1 LHKDILI
8 LLSLTGSKPTYFRK
22 DDLVEAMLTGLRA
35 VAEPTRLR
43 LLLLC
48 AEAELT
54 VSDLVGI
61 LGQSQPRVSRH
72 LKLLCDAGLLDRFRE
87 GAYAF
92 YRLARRG
99 AGAELARALLR
110 LVPEDDPV
118 VALDHERLEA
128 LKRERAASAAAF
140 FRANA
145 PQWDKIR
152 SLYVAE
158 PEVETA
164 LIALLPADGIG
175 DFLDVGTGTGR
186 MLELFGPRVEHAVG
200 VDLSREMLAV
210 ARVNLERAGLRNC
223 SLRQGDM
230 YQLPLP
236 SETFEAAVFH
246 QVLHY
251 AEDPRRALHEAAR
264 VLKPGGRLAIV
275 DFAPHD
281 VEALRAEQAHR
292 RLGFADEEM
301 LQWCE
306 EAGFDPG
313 PIAHLPGEP
322 LTVTLWSARRR
333 LAVPQQRRAVDAV
346 GDLGERVSP

>member
-1 LHKDILI
+1 MESVL
-8 LLSLTGSKPTYFRK
+8 
-22 DDLVEAMLTGLRA
+22 AGLRA

-43 LLLLC
+43 LVLLC

-54 VSDLVGI
+54 VSELVGI

-72 LKLLCDAGLLDRFRE
+72 LKLLCEAGLLDRFRE
-87 GAYAF
+87 GAFAF

-99 AGAELARALLR
+99 DGADLARALLR
-110 LVPEDDPV
+110 LLPKDDAV
-118 VALDHERLEA
+118 AALDRERLEA
-128 LKRERAASAAAF
+128 LKRERAATAAAF

-158 PEVETA
+158 REVEAA
-164 LIALLPADGIG
+164 LTALLPTDGIG
-175 DFLDVGTGTGR
+175 DLLDVGTGTGR

-210 ARVNLERAGLRNC
+210 ARVNLEHAGLRNC

-230 YQLPLP
+230 YQLPLAGE
-236 SETFEAAVFH
+236 SFDAAVFH

-251 AEDPRRALHEAAR
+251 AEDPGRALREAAR
-264 VLKPGGRLAIV
+264 VLKPGARLAIV
-275 DFAPHD
+275 DFAPHE

-292 RLGFADEEM
+292 RLGFADDEM

-322 LTVTLWSARRR
+322 LTVTVWSARRR
-333 LAVPQQRRAVDAV
+333 LALPQQRGAAEAT
-346 GDLGERVSP
+346 GGLGERMAS

>member
-1 LHKDILI
+1 MD
-8 LLSLTGSKPTYFRK
+8 S
-22 DDLVEAMLTGLRA
+22 VLTGLRA

-43 LLLLC
+43 LVLLC

-54 VSDLVGI
+54 VSELVGI

-87 GAYAF
+87 GAFAF

-99 AGAELARALLR
+99 DGADLARALLR
-110 LVPEDDPV
+110 LLRQDDRV
-118 VALDHERLEA
+118 AALDHERLEA
-128 LKRERAASAAAF
+128 LKRERAAAAAAF

-152 SLYVAE
+152 SLYVADR
-158 PEVETA
+158 EVEAA
-164 LIALLPADGIG
+164 LIALLPTDGV
-175 DFLDVGTGTGR
+175 DDLLDVGTGTGR
-186 MLELFGPRVEHAVG
+186 MLELFGPRVQHGVG

-210 ARVNLERAGLRNC
+210 ARANMERAGLRNC

-230 YQLPLP
+230 YQLPLA
-236 SETFEAAVFH
+236 SESFDAAVFH

-251 AEDPRRALHEAAR
+251 AEDPPRALREAAR
-264 VLKPGGRLAIV
+264 VLKPGARLAIV
-275 DFAPHD
+275 DFAPHE
-281 VEALRAEQAHR
+281 VEVLRAEQAHR
-292 RLGFADEEM
+292 RLGFADGEM

-306 EAGFDPG
+306 DAGFDPG
-313 PIAHLPGEP
+313 TIAHLPGDP

-333 LAVPQQRRAVDAV
+333 LSMPRERPAGETT
-346 GDLGERVSP
+346 GDLGERAAS

>member
-1 LHKDILI
+1 MA
-8 LLSLTGSKPTYFRK
+8 
-22 DDLVEAMLTGLRA
+22 VEAMLAGLRA

-54 VSDLVGI
+54 VSELVVI

-72 LKLLCDAGLLDRFRE
+72 LKLLCEGGLLDRFRE
-87 GAYAF
+87 GAFAF

-99 AGAELARALLR
+99 DGAELARALLR
-110 LVPEDDPV
+110 LLPKDDPV
-118 VALDHERLEA
+118 AALDHDRLQV
-128 LKRERAASAAAF
+128 LRRERAAAAAAF

-158 PEVETA
+158 REVEATLA
-164 LIALLPADGIG
+164 AMLPAEGID

-230 YQLPLP
+230 YQLPLA
-236 SETFEAAVFH
+236 SESFDAAVFH

-251 AEDPRRALHEAAR
+251 AEDPQRALYEASR

-292 RLGFADEEM
+292 RLGFGDEEM

-322 LTVTLWSARRR
+322 LTVTLWTARRR
-333 LAVPQQRRAVDAV
+333 LAMPQPRRAVDAA
-346 GDLGERVSP
+346 GDLGERMAS

>member
-1 LHKDILI
+1 VDSVL
-8 LLSLTGSKPTYFRK
+8 
-22 DDLVEAMLTGLRA
+22 AGLRA

-43 LLLLC
+43 LVLLC

-72 LKLLCDAGLLDRFRE
+72 LKLLCGAGLLDRFRE
-87 GAYAF
+87 GAFAF

-99 AGAELARALLR
+99 DGADLARALLR
-110 LVPEDDPV
+110 LLPKDDPV
-118 VALDHERLEA
+118 VTLDHERLEA
-128 LKRERAASAAAF
+128 LKRERAAAAAAF

-152 SLYVAE
+152 SLYVADR
-158 PEVETA
+158 EVEAA
-164 LIALLPADGIG
+164 LAGLLPTDGI
-175 DFLDVGTGTGR
+175 DDLLDVGTGTGR

-230 YQLPLP
+230 YQLPLA
-236 SETFEAAVFH
+236 SECFDAAVFH

-251 AEDPRRALHEAAR
+251 AENPPRALREAAR
-264 VLKPGGRLAIV
+264 VLKPGARLAIV
-275 DFAPHD
+275 DFAPHE

-322 LTVTLWSARRR
+322 LTVTVWSARRR
-333 LAVPQQRRAVDAV
+333 LALPEQRGTAETS
-346 GDLGERVSP
+346 GDLGERAAS

>member
-1 LHKDILI
+1 
-8 LLSLTGSKPTYFRK
+8 
-22 DDLVEAMLTGLRA
+22 
-35 VAEPTRLR
+35 
-43 LLLLC
+43 
-48 AEAELT
+48 
-54 VSDLVGI
+54 
-61 LGQSQPRVSRH
+61 

-87 GAYAF
+87 GSF
-92 YRLARRG
+92 VLYRLARRG
-99 AGAELARALLR
+99 PGVALARALLG
-110 LVPEDDPV
+110 LAPETDPIMS
-118 VALDHERLEA
+118 LDRARLEA
-128 LKRERAASAAAF
+128 LKRQRAEIASAY

-158 PEVETA
+158 PEVEAA
-164 LIALLPADGIG
+164 LHALLPPDGIG

-186 MLELFGPRVEHAVG
+186 MLELFGPRAEHAVG

-230 YQLPLP
+230 YQLPLAN
-236 SETFEAAVFH
+236 ETFDAAVFH

-251 AEDPRRALHEAAR
+251 AEDPARALQEAGR

-292 RLGFADEEM
+292 RLGFADEEVV
-301 LQWCE
+301 QWCT
-306 EAGFDPG
+306 EAGFEPG
-313 PIAHLPGEP
+313 PIAHLPGHP

-333 LAVPQQRRAVDAV
+333 PALPQQSRVPEAAEQAGVD
-346 GDLGERVSP
+346 RVSP

>member
-1 LHKDILI
+1 
-8 LLSLTGSKPTYFRK
+8 
-22 DDLVEAMLTGLRA
+22 
-35 VAEPTRLR
+35 LR
-43 LLLLC
+43 LL
-48 AEAELT
+48 
-54 VSDLVGI
+54 
-61 LGQSQPRVSRH
+61 P
-72 LKLLCDAGLLDRFRE
+72 K
-87 GAYAF
+87 
-92 YRLARRG
+92 
-99 AGAELARALLR
+99 
-110 LVPEDDPV
+110 DDPV
-118 VALDHERLEA
+118 AALDRQRLEA
-128 LKRERAASAAAF
+128 LKRERAAAAAGF

-158 PEVETA
+158 REVEAA
-164 LIALLPADGIG
+164 LTALLPTEGI
-175 DFLDVGTGTGR
+175 DDLLDVGTGTGR

-200 VDLSREMLAV
+200 VDLSREMLSV

-230 YQLPLP
+230 YKLPLAGE
-236 SETFEAAVFH
+236 SFDAAVFH

-264 VLKPGGRLAIV
+264 VLKPGARLAIV

-313 PIAHLPGEP
+313 TIAHLPGEP

-333 LAVPQQRRAVDAV
+333 LALPQQRRTVEA
-346 GDLGERVSP
+346 GDLGERVAS

>member
-1 LHKDILI
+1 MDSVL
-8 LLSLTGSKPTYFRK
+8 
-22 DDLVEAMLTGLRA
+22 AGLRA

-43 LLLLC
+43 LVLLC

-72 LKLLCDAGLLDRFRE
+72 LKLLCEAGVLDRFRE
-87 GAYAF
+87 GAFAF

-99 AGAELARALLR
+99 AGADLGRALLR
-110 LVPEDDPV
+110 LLSTNDPV
-118 VALDHERLEA
+118 AALDHQRLDT
-128 LKRERAASAAAF
+128 LKRERAAAAAAF

-152 SLYVAE
+152 SLYVADR
-158 PEVETA
+158 EVEAA
-164 LIALLPADGIG
+164 LVALLPTEGI
-175 DFLDVGTGTGR
+175 DDLVDVGTGTGR
-186 MLELFGPRVEHAVG
+186 MLELFGPRIEHAVG

-230 YQLPLP
+230 YQLPLAGE
-236 SETFEAAVFH
+236 SFDAAVFH

-251 AEDPRRALHEAAR
+251 AEDPRRALREAAR
-264 VLKPGGRLAIV
+264 VLKPGARLVIV
-275 DFAPHD
+275 DFAPHE
-281 VEALRAEQAHR
+281 VEALRTEQAHR

-306 EAGFDPG
+306 EAGSDPG
-313 PIAHLPGEP
+313 PSAHLPGEP
-322 LTVTLWSARRR
+322 LTVTQWTARRR
-333 LAVPQQRRAVDAV
+333 LALPQQRGAAETT
-346 GDLGERVSP
+346 GDLGERMAS

>member
-1 LHKDILI
+1 MDSVLA
-8 LLSLTGSKPTYFRK
+8 
-22 DDLVEAMLTGLRA
+22 VLRA

-43 LLLLC
+43 LVLLC

-72 LKLLCDAGLLDRFRE
+72 LKLLCEAGLLDRFRE
-87 GAYAF
+87 GAFAF

-99 AGAELARALLR
+99 DGANLARALLR
-110 LVPEDDPV
+110 LVPKDDPV
-118 VALDHERLEA
+118 AALDHERLEA
-128 LKRERAASAAAF
+128 LNHDRAAAAAAF

-145 PQWDKIR
+145 PRWDKIR
-152 SLYVAE
+152 SLYVGDR
-158 PEVETA
+158 EVEAA
-164 LIALLPADGIG
+164 LTALLPTEGI
-175 DFLDVGTGTGR
+175 DDLLDVGTGTGR
-186 MLELFGPRVEHAVG
+186 MLELFAPRVEHAVG

-230 YQLPLP
+230 YQLPLAGE
-236 SETFEAAVFH
+236 SFDAAVFH

-251 AEDPRRALHEAAR
+251 AEDPRRALREAAR
-264 VLKPGGRLAIV
+264 VLKPGARLAIV
-275 DFAPHD
+275 DFAPHE

-306 EAGFDPG
+306 EAGFEPG
-313 PIAHLPGEP
+313 TIAHLPGEP

-333 LAVPQQRRAVDAV
+333 LAVPQQRGAAETAGGVDERAA
-346 GDLGERVSP
+346 S

>member
-1 LHKDILI
+1 MDE
-8 LLSLTGSKPTYFRK
+8 LLA
-22 DDLVEAMLTGLRA
+22 ELRA

-48 AEAELT
+48 AQGELT
-54 VSDLVGI
+54 VSELVGI

-87 GAYAF
+87 GAF
-92 YRLARRG
+92 VLYRLARRG
-99 AGAELARALLR
+99 PGVELARVLLG
-110 LVPEDDPV
+110 LVPEQDPV
-118 VALDHERLEA
+118 VGLDRDRLGA
-128 LKRERAASAAAF
+128 LKRQRADAANAY

-158 PEVETA
+158 PEVEA
-164 LIALLPADGIG
+164 ALLALLSPDGIG

-186 MLELFGPRVEHAVG
+186 MLELFGPRAEHAVG
-200 VDLSREMLAV
+200 IDLSREMLAV

-230 YQLPLP
+230 YQLPLAN
-236 SETFEAAVFH
+236 ETFDAAVFH

-251 AEDPRRALHEAAR
+251 AEDPARALQEAGR
-264 VLKPGGRLAIV
+264 VLKPGGRLVIV

-281 VEALRAEQAHR
+281 VEALRTEQAHR
-292 RLGFADEEM
+292 RLGFADEEVA
-301 LQWCE
+301 QWCK

-313 PIAHLPGEP
+313 PIAHLPGQP

-333 LAVPQQRRAVDAV
+333 PALPRQPRAPEASDRAAVD
-346 GDLGERVSP
+346 RVSP

>member
-1 LHKDILI
+1 M
-8 LLSLTGSKPTYFRK
+8 
-22 DDLVEAMLTGLRA
+22 DLVLAGLRA
-35 VAEPTRLR
+35 AAEPTRLR

-48 AEAELT
+48 AQGELS
-54 VSDLVGI
+54 VGELVGI

-72 LKLLCDAGLLDRFRE
+72 LKLLCDAGLLDRFRD
-87 GAYAF
+87 GAFVF
-92 YRLARRG
+92 YRPARRG
-99 AGAELARALLR
+99 PGADLARLL
-110 LVPEDDPV
+110 LGTIPESDPV
-118 VALDHERLEA
+118 ATLDRERLA
-128 LKRERAASAAAF
+128 GLKRARAEAASAY

-145 PQWDKIR
+145 ERWGRIR

-158 PEVETA
+158 REVEAA
-164 LIALLPADGIG
+164 LAALLPAEGIA

-210 ARVNLERAGLRNC
+210 ARANLERAGLGNC

-230 YQLPLP
+230 YQLPLA
-236 SETFEAAVFH
+236 SERFDAAVFH

-251 AEDPRRALHEAAR
+251 AEDPARAIREAGR
-264 VLKPGGRLAIV
+264 VLKPGGRLVIV
-275 DFAPHD
+275 DFAPH
-281 VEALRAEQAHR
+281 ELELLRTEHAHR
-292 RLGFADEEM
+292 RLGFADDEVV
-301 LQWCE
+301 QWCE

-333 LAVPQQRRAVDAV
+333 LAVARGSRADTTPRRA
-346 GDLGERVSP
+346 GGERVSP

>member
-1 LHKDILI
+1 MEH
-8 LLSLTGSKPTYFRK
+8 
-22 DDLVEAMLTGLRA
+22 LVAELRA

-48 AEAELT
+48 AQGELT
-54 VSDLVGI
+54 VGELVGI

-72 LKLLCDAGLLDRFRE
+72 LKLLCDAGLLDRFKE
-87 GAYAF
+87 GSF
-92 YRLARRG
+92 VLYRLARRG
-99 AGAELARALLR
+99 PGVALARALLG
-110 LVPEDDPV
+110 LVPETDPV
-118 VALDHERLEA
+118 MSLDRARLEA
-128 LKRERAASAAAF
+128 LKRQRAEIASAY

-158 PEVETA
+158 PEVEA
-164 LIALLPADGIG
+164 ALLSLLSPDGIG

-186 MLELFGPRVEHAVG
+186 MLELFGPRAEHAVG

-230 YQLPLP
+230 YQLPLAN
-236 SETFEAAVFH
+236 ETFDAAVFH

-251 AEDPRRALHEAAR
+251 AEDPARALQEAGR

-281 VEALRAEQAHR
+281 IEALRAEQAHR
-292 RLGFADEEM
+292 RLGFADEEVV
-301 LQWCE
+301 QWCT
-306 EAGFDPG
+306 EAGFDLG
-313 PIAHLPGEP
+313 PIAHLPGQP

-333 LAVPQQRRAVDAV
+333 PAPARQPQLSAAPERAGID
-346 GDLGERVSP
+346 RVSS

>member
-1 LHKDILI
+1 M
-8 LLSLTGSKPTYFRK
+8 
-22 DDLVEAMLTGLRA
+22 EAVLAGLRA

-43 LLLLC
+43 LMLLC
-48 AEAELT
+48 SKAELS
-54 VSDLVGI
+54 VSDLVAI

-72 LKLLCDAGLLDRFRE
+72 LRLLCEAGLLDRFRE
-87 GAYAF
+87 GAFAF

-110 LVPEDDPV
+110 LLPVDDPV
-118 VALDHERLEA
+118 AVLDHERLEA
-128 LKRERAASAAAF
+128 LKRERAAAAADF

-158 PEVETA
+158 REVEAA
-164 LIALLPADGIG
+164 LTALLPADGID

-236 SETFEAAVFH
+236 SESFDAAVFH

-251 AEDPRRALHEAAR
+251 AEDPRRALIEAAR

-275 DFAPHD
+275 DFAPHE
-281 VEALRAEQAHR
+281 VEVLQAEQAHR
-292 RLGFADEEM
+292 RLGFADEEIV
-301 LQWCE
+301 QCCE

-333 LAVPQQRRAVDAV
+333 LAVPQRRQAV
-346 GDLGERVSP
+346 GAAGDLNERVAS

>member
-1 LHKDILI
+1 MDTIL
-8 LLSLTGSKPTYFRK
+8 
-22 DDLVEAMLTGLRA
+22 AGLRA

-43 LLLLC
+43 LVLLC

-87 GAYAF
+87 GAFAF

-99 AGAELARALLR
+99 DGADLARALLR
-110 LVPEDDPV
+110 LLPQGDPV
-118 VALDHERLEA
+118 AALDHDRLEA
-128 LKRERAASAAAF
+128 LKRERASAAAAF

-158 PEVETA
+158 REVEAA
-164 LIALLPADGIG
+164 LVGLLPTEGVD
-175 DFLDVGTGTGR
+175 DLLDVGTGTGR

-210 ARVNLERAGLRNC
+210 ARVNLECAGLRNC

-230 YQLPLP
+230 YQLPLAGE
-236 SETFEAAVFH
+236 SFDAAVFH

-251 AEDPRRALHEAAR
+251 AEDPQRALREAAR

-275 DFAPHD
+275 DFAPHE

-313 PIAHLPGEP
+313 TIAHLPGEP
-322 LTVTLWSARRR
+322 LTVTLWSVRRR
-333 LAVPQQRRAVDAV
+333 LALPQQRRATEAS
-346 GDLGERVSP
+346 GDLGERVAS

>member
-1 LHKDILI
+1 MVDTVL
-8 LLSLTGSKPTYFRK
+8 
-22 DDLVEAMLTGLRA
+22 AGLRA

-43 LLLLC
+43 LVLLC

-72 LKLLCDAGLLDRFRE
+72 LKLLCEAGVLDRFRE
-87 GAYAF
+87 GAFAF

-99 AGAELARALLR
+99 AGADLSRALLR
-110 LVPEDDPV
+110 LLSKEDPV
-118 VALDHERLEA
+118 AALDHQRLEA
-128 LKRERAASAAAF
+128 LKRERAAAAAAF

-152 SLYVAE
+152 SLYVADR
-158 PEVETA
+158 EVEAA
-164 LIALLPADGIG
+164 LVALLPTEGI
-175 DFLDVGTGTGR
+175 DDLLDVGTGTGR
-186 MLELFGPRVEHAVG
+186 MLELFGTRVEHAVG

-230 YQLPLP
+230 YQLPLAGE
-236 SETFEAAVFH
+236 SFDAAVFH

-251 AEDPRRALHEAAR
+251 AEEPRRALREAAR
-264 VLKPGGRLAIV
+264 VLKPGARLAIV
-275 DFAPHD
+275 DFAPHE

-333 LAVPQQRRAVDAV
+333 LALPQQRGADETA
-346 GDLGERVSP
+346 GDVGERLAS

>member
-1 LHKDILI
+1 MDAIL
-8 LLSLTGSKPTYFRK
+8 G
-22 DDLVEAMLTGLRA
+22 GLRA

-43 LLLLC
+43 LMLLC

-54 VSDLVGI
+54 VTDLVGI

-72 LKLLCDAGLLDRFRE
+72 LKLLCEAGLLDRFRE
-87 GAYAF
+87 GAFAF

-99 AGAELARALLR
+99 VGADVARALLP
-110 LVPEDDPV
+110 LLPQGDPV
-118 VALDHERLEA
+118 VQLDRDRLEA
-128 LKRERAASAAAF
+128 LKRARAAAAAEF

-145 PQWDKIR
+145 AQWDKIR

-158 PEVETA
+158 RDVEAA
-164 LIALLPADGIG
+164 LLALLPANGIG

-210 ARVNLERAGLRNC
+210 ARANLERAGLRNC

-236 SETFEAAVFH
+236 SEGFDAAVFH

-251 AEDPRRALHEAAR
+251 AEDPQRALREAAR
-264 VLKPGGRLAIV
+264 VLKPSGRLAIV
-275 DFAPHD
+275 DFAPHEI
-281 VEALRAEQAHR
+281 EALRAEQAHR
-292 RLGFADEEM
+292 RLGFADEE
-301 LQWCE
+301 LVQWCQDAGLE
-306 EAGFDPG
+306 TEA
-313 PIAHLPGEP
+313 IVHLTGDP
-322 LTVTLWSARRR
+322 LTVTLWSVRRR
-333 LAVPQQRRAVDAV
+333 PPARAQRAEAEAAAA
-346 GDLGERVSP
+346 ERVAS

>member
-1 LHKDILI
+1 
-8 LLSLTGSKPTYFRK
+8 
-22 DDLVEAMLTGLRA
+22 VEAVLVGLRA

-72 LKLLCDAGLLDRFRE
+72 LKLLCDAGVLDRVRE
-87 GAYAF
+87 GAFAF
-92 YRLARRG
+92 YHLARRG
-99 AGAELARALLR
+99 PGAELARALLR
-110 LVPEDDPV
+110 LLPADDPV
-118 VALDHERLEA
+118 AALDHERLEA
-128 LKRERAASAAAF
+128 LKRKRATAAADF

-158 PEVETA
+158 REVEAA

-200 VDLSREMLAV
+200 IDLSREMLAV
-210 ARVNLERAGLRNC
+210 ARVNLGRAGLRNC

-236 SETFEAAVFH
+236 SESFDAAVFH

-251 AEDPRRALHEAAR
+251 AEDPRRALREAAR

-275 DFAPHD
+275 DFAPHE
-281 VEALRAEQAHR
+281 VEALRTEQAHR
-292 RLGFADEEM
+292 RLGFADEEVV
-301 LQWCE
+301 QWCE

-313 PIAHLPGEP
+313 TIAHLPGEP

-333 LAVPQQRRAVDAV
+333 LAVPRRRQAIGAID
-346 GDLGERVSP
+346 DLGERVAS

>member
-1 LHKDILI
+1 VEQV
-8 LLSLTGSKPTYFRK
+8 
-22 DDLVEAMLTGLRA
+22 LVGLRA

-43 LLLLC
+43 LMLLC
-48 AEAELT
+48 SNAELT
-54 VSDLVGI
+54 VSDMVGI

-72 LKLLCDAGLLDRFRE
+72 LRLLCEAGLLDRFRE
-87 GAYAF
+87 GAFAF
-92 YRLARRG
+92 YRLTRRG

-110 LVPEDDPV
+110 LVPADDQV
-118 VALDHERLEA
+118 SALDRERLEA
-128 LKRERAASAAAF
+128 LKRERATAAAAF
-140 FRANA
+140 FGANA

-158 PEVETA
+158 REVEAA
-164 LIALLPADGIG
+164 LLALLPADGIG

-230 YQLPLP
+230 YQLPLA
-236 SETFEAAVFH
+236 SENFEAAVFH

-251 AEDPRRALHEAAR
+251 AEDPRRALREAAR

-333 LAVPQQRRAVDAV
+333 LTVPPQRRAVA
-346 GDLGERVSP
+346 GGAEAERVSS